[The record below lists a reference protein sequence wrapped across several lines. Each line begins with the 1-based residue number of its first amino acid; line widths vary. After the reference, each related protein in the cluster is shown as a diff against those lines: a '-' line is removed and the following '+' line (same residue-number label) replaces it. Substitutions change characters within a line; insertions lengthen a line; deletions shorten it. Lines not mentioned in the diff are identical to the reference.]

1 MTDLELAFQALNGKQ
16 ETYDALWNYYRGKQP
31 LIYTAKRLRDIFK
44 NVDAYFAENW
54 CAVVIDAMKER
65 IELVEL
71 KLEDTST
78 HDVLDT
84 LWQENEMNLESDEVH
99 TAALVCGEAFVVVW
113 PDAEGKPQAF
123 YNDPRLCHIFYEAD
137 NPRRKRFAAKW
148 WVGDDDRRYLTLYYP
163 DHLEYYVSSGKAGN
177 VHTASAFV
185 PLNEPTAPNPY
196 DEIPVFHFRTQ
207 HTIISD
213 LNDVV
218 PIQDAINKL
227 LTDMMVAAEYGAFP
241 QRWIIS
247 SAGVHGKVKNA
258 PNEIMDLPAA
268 EDGMQPTSAGQFN
281 IADLRQF
288 FDAINNLVSAISA
301 ITRTP
306 HHYFFNTGGV
316 PSGEALIVMESGLNK
331 KTLDRIDRFI
341 PTWRRVGAFMLKIA
355 GVVVN
360 PLDIE
365 PEFDEVATVQPRSE
379 AEIEQIKR
387 QTGLLDDQLGVSQET
402 ILTVLGYDAE
412 EEKRLK
418 ETESGDMAETM
429 LTAFDRDSVSEGV
442 VRV

>member
-1 MTDLELAFQALNGKQ
+1 MTDLELAFQALSGKQ
-16 ETYDALWNYYRGKQP
+16 ETYDVLWNYYRGKQP
-31 LIYTAKRLRDIFK
+31 LIYTAKRLRAIFK
-44 NVDAYFAENW
+44 NMDAYFAENW
-54 CAVVIDAMKER
+54 CAVVIDAVKER
-65 IELVEL
+65 IELAEL
-71 KLEDTST
+71 KLEDTSA
-78 HDVLDT
+78 HAVLDT
-84 LWQENEMNLESDEVH
+84 LWLENEMNLESDEVH

-113 PDAEGKPQAF
+113 PDAEGQPRAF
-123 YNDPRLCHIFYEAD
+123 YNDPRLCHVFYEAD

-148 WVGDDDRRYLTLYYP
+148 WTGDDDRRRLTLYYP
-163 DHLEYYVSSGKAGN
+163 DHLEYYISNGKAKD
-177 VHTASAFV
+177 VQAATAFV
-185 PLNEPTAPNPY
+185 PLNEPAAPNPY
-196 DEIPVFHFRTQ
+196 GEIPVFHFRTQ

-213 LNDVV
+213 LNDVI

-227 LTDMMVAAEYGAFP
+227 ITDMMVAAEYGAFP

-247 SAGVHGKVKNA
+247 SKGVQGKVKNA

-331 KTLDRIDRFI
+331 KTMDRIDRFI
-341 PTWRRVGAFMLKIA
+341 PTWRRVGAFMLKLS

-360 PLDIE
+360 PLDIN
-365 PEFDEVATVQPRSE
+365 PEFEEVATVQPRSE

-402 ILTVLGYDAE
+402 ILTALGYDAE
-412 EEKRLK
+412 EEKQRK
-418 ETESGDMAETM
+418 ETEGADMAETM
-429 LTAFDRDSVSEGV
+429 LTAFDRDGVSEGA